1 MVRAIQNGANEHG
14 GRLAQRC
21 RPMSVTARRCRLRVF
36 CIALSMFLS
45 VANWRALPCVGNIIG
60 VAMAQ
65 AQSAPRAPK
74 KAAKAPAPAGGW
86 QSGTTKPPVGG
97 ARAPATTV
105 IVTKPGQPS
114 PRAAAKPDGVPVIL
128 VAVLTEDGQQI
139 DRGLVWRIFELSAS
153 GTGNLK
159 LLVTSRK
166 PAPRLELVSGKYV
179 VNAAFGRAHLTRTI
193 TVKVGDATTETFV
206 LNAGGLQ
213 IKPVLGTLRQSSAK
227 AVRYDIY
234 SDERDEFGKRTAV
247 LLGARPSLIIRLNAG
262 IYHIVSTY
270 GDANAI
276 VRSDVTVEAGKL
288 TQVTVRHTA
297 SRVTFKLVR
306 RPGGEALA
314 DTKWRIATPSGQV
327 IKKSFGAL
335 PTHVLAAGRYV
346 LNATYAGKSYQREFT
361 LQPGEITYVEV
372 VLP

>member
-1 MVRAIQNGANEHG
+1 MPLQRCWLVSATAGRYGVRAFCTA
-14 GRLAQRC
+14 LA
-21 RPMSVTARRCRLRVF
+21 MLV
-36 CIALSMFLS
+36 SM
-45 VANWRALPCVGNIIG
+45 ANWGAFPCLRNVAG
-60 VAMAQ
+60 VVTAQ

-74 KAAKAPAPAGGW
+74 KTTKTPTPAGGW
-86 QSGTTKPPVGG
+86 QSGTTKPLVGG
-97 ARAPATTV
+97 VRAPATTV
-105 IVTKPGQPS
+105 VAPKPGQLP
-114 PRAAAKPDGVPVIL
+114 PRMVAKADGVTVTL
-128 VAVLTEDGQQI
+128 VAVLTKDGEPI
-139 DRGLVWRIFELSAS
+139 DRGLVWRIFQLSPS
-153 GTGNLK
+153 GSAAAE

-166 PAPRLELVSGKYV
+166 PAPTLELTSGKYV
-179 VNAAFGRAHLTRTI
+179 VNAAFGRAHLTRTL
-193 TVKVGDATTETFV
+193 TVNAGDATTETFV

-213 IKPVLGTLRQSSAK
+213 IKPVLGTLRVSSAK

-247 LLGARPSLIIRLNAG
+247 LRGAQPSLIIRLNAG

-288 TQVTVRHTA
+288 TQVTVRHAA

-314 DTKWRIATPSGQV
+314 DTKWRIATPGGQL

-346 LNATYAGKSYQREFT
+346 LNATFAGKSYQREFT
-361 LQPGEITYVEV
+361 LQPGEITHVEV